1 MPEAPRDSTKDYVLE
16 EKNKKILDFIEDVTN
31 NADEVQNKVLSEIL
45 SRNANVEYL
54 RRHGVNGQTVDR
66 DTFKRL
72 LPVITYEDIQP
83 DINRIANGDKSPILT
98 TKPITEFL
106 TRCMPIISKPN
117 TLSFVLWF
125 CSLLYLYMTFLS

>member
-72 LPVITYEDIQP
+72 LPVITVFVTLE
-83 DINRIANGDKSPILT
+83 
-98 TKPITEFL
+98 
-106 TRCMPIISKPN
+106 SK
-117 TLSFVLWF
+117 
-125 CSLLYLYMTFLS
+125 

>member
-1 MPEAPRDSTKDYVLE
+1 MPEAPGDSTKDYVLE

-98 TKPITEFL
+98 SKPVTEFL
-106 TRCMPIISKPN
+106 TRCVPIISKTK
-117 TLSFVLWF
+117 TLSLFF
-125 CSLLYLYMTFLS
+125 CFALSSTSYMI